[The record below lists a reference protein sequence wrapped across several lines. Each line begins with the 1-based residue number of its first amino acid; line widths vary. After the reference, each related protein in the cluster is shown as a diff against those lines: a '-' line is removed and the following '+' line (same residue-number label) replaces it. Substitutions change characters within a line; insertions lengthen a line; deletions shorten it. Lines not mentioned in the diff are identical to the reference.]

1 MDQATSSPPPTP
13 APEAVRD
20 QLERVL
26 GSAAFANAGRHSRL
40 LRYVVERTLA
50 GEGDQLKEY
59 VLGTEVFD
67 RQDSYDP
74 RLDSIVRVEARRL
87 RTRLEDYYR
96 HAGANDLVVISIPRG
111 SYAPVFLNRGQAFGG
126 TLDSHVE
133 EIGPLPDTNSVPD
146 RPRPSWTRSFVVFAG
161 ALAVIVAVIVVAL
174 KFAPAPTP
182 AAHASRGP
190 SIAVLPFHHYSASQD
205 ESLLA
210 ARLTDAVTTEL
221 ARLGTVSIASR
232 TSAAG
237 YEGERRPAPEIAKSL
252 NVDFLLEATSVLS
265 AGTLEVTAR
274 IVDASIDRKVWVGE
288 YSLTPSQIPTAAR
301 TIAAEAAAGTLK
313 YASTRMKGGR

>member
-1 MDQATSSPPPTP
+1 MDQAPPSET
-13 APEAVRD
+13 AVRA
-20 QLERVL
+20 QLERIL
-26 GSAAFANAGRHSRL
+26 ASEAFASAGRHSRL
-40 LRYVVERTLA
+40 LRYVVDRTLA

-87 RTRLEDYYR
+87 RSRLDDYYR
-96 HAGANDLVVISIPRG
+96 TAGATDLVVISIPRG
-111 SYAPVFLNRGQAFGG
+111 SYAPSFLTRAEGLGANFQTQAG
-126 TLDSHVE
+126 
-133 EIGPLPDTNSVPD
+133 EIAPRPDIPALAA
-146 RPRPSWTRSFVVFAG
+146 RPSWTRSLAVFGG
-161 ALAVIVAVIVVAL
+161 ALAVIAAVIVAAFR
-174 KFAPAPTP
+174 FAPPPTP

-190 SIAVLPFHHYSASQD
+190 SIAVLPFQHYSTIES

-237 YEGERRPAPEIAKSL
+237 YAGEGRPASEIAKAL
-252 NVDFLLEATSVLS
+252 NVEFLLEATAVVS

-274 IVDASIDRKVWVGE
+274 IVDGAIDRKVWVGE
-288 YSLTPSQIPTAAR
+288 YLVSASEFPTLAR
-301 TIAAEAAAGTLK
+301 RIAAEAATGTLA
-313 YASTRMKGGR
+313 YQSRQRQ